1 MIKIELFD
9 GTVLEFPAE
18 TDQSVIDRVARDE
31 TLARQGD
38 GGSPGPDAEPGSLF
52 DRFRQTMVGENLIGY
67 GEVDT
72 RGERLGEFIRGG
84 TAATARGLADVPAI
98 PANLAQLGVTL
109 GEKALGM
116 EEPSAASRALAALP
130 DTRDMLASVPVIG
143 AESQYV
149 APGTAGEYIATAG
162 EFAGGGGGVSR
173 LTNMARN
180 KALSSG
186 ASAGDIVR
194 YGVVPGVASE
204 GAGQLTEGTALEPY
218 ARTAAALGASL
229 LAAPRAGAFSGADE
243 PSRMANVLDEAGVR
257 NITAGQARGNRTL
270 MAAEGRLQATPQQ
283 IDDFTAST
291 MRQLGSADDIATPA
305 NLAAVERR
313 LVQDMADATAGATI
327 RPSLNQANAAGR
339 VAADYVGRVPQG
351 QLTPRVRGIANE
363 IKALAMSGRDVP
375 LTRLREWRSDIGRM
389 TVSPDAATRQA
400 AHSLRSLID
409 DLTDTALRAA
419 NRTDDIQRLAQS
431 REGYRNFIAVRDAA
445 SRAGAEGGT
454 LSPQQLNQSMIRS
467 QGREAYATGRTTDMA
482 DFTRAGAATLRPA
495 PAVNPGGIRAVQG
508 SSVGLGG
515 ALGTYVGGIPGA
527 VIGAGAG
534 MAAPL
539 AGQAAMRSN
548 AMQTLLR
555 NPYQIP
561 RQSVP
566 MLPGLLSQD

>member
-9 GTVLEFPAE
+9 GAILEFPE
-18 TDQSVIDRVARDE
+18 GTDQSVIDRVARDE
-31 TLARQGD
+31 TLSRQ
-38 GGSPGPDAEPGSLF
+38 PDAEPESLY
-52 DRFRQTMVGENLIGY
+52 DRFRQTRVGENLIGY

-72 RGERLGEFIRGG
+72 LGERLGEFIRGG

-98 PANLAQLGVTL
+98 PANLAQLGVM
-109 GEKALGM
+109 GVEKVLGM

-130 DTRDMLASVPVIG
+130 DTRDMLASVPMIG

-186 ASAGDIVR
+186 ANAGDIVR

-204 GAGQLTEGTALEPY
+204 AAGQLTEGTALEPY
-218 ARTAAALGASL
+218 ARTGAALGASL
-229 LAAPRAGAFSGADE
+229 LAAPRAGAFAGQTESA
-243 PSRMANVLDEAGVR
+243 RMANVLEDAGVR
-257 NITAGQARGNRTL
+257 NVTAGQALGNRRL
-270 MAAEGRLQATPQQ
+270 MGAEGRLQATPQQ

-291 MRQLGSADDIATPA
+291 MRQLGSAERLATPT
-305 NLAAVERR
+305 NLVAIESR
-313 LVQDMADATAGATI
+313 LVREMADATAGITI
-327 RPSLNQANAAGR
+327 RPSINQANKA
-339 VAADYVGRVPQG
+339 VQLAADYAERVPMG
-351 QLTPRVRGIANE
+351 NLTPRVRGIAEE
-363 IKALAMSGRDVP
+363 IRALAVSGKSVP
-375 LTRLREWRSDIGRM
+375 LTRLREYRSDIGNL
-389 TVSPDAATRQA
+389 TISSDAATRQA
-400 AHSLRSLID
+400 AHALRTLID

-419 NRTDDIQRLAQS
+419 NRTDDIEKLARA

-454 LSPQQLNQSMIRS
+454 LSPQQLNQSLIRA
-467 QGREAYATGRTTDMA
+467 QGREAYATGRTTDMG
-482 DFTRAGAATLRPA
+482 DFTRSGAAVLRQA
-495 PAVNPGGIRAVQG
+495 PAAPAGGIRTSQG
-508 SSVGLGG
+508 IGASTGG
-515 ALGTYVGGIPGA
+515 AIGALVGGTPGA
-527 VIGAGAG
+527 LIGGTAGVALP
-534 MAAPL
+534 AL
-539 AGQAAMRSN
+539 GQAAMRSN

-555 NPYQIP
+555 NPYQLP

>member
-1 MIKIELFD
+1 MADYTEQQLRDAARRAYDD
-9 GTVLEFPAE
+9 GNVATARSLIARAQAAGNTPA
-18 TDQSVIDRVARDE
+18 
-31 TLARQGD
+31 
-38 GGSPGPDAEPGSLF
+38 PDAEPESLY

-72 RGERLGEFIRGG
+72 RGERLGEFIRGA

-116 EEPSAASRALAALP
+116 EEPSAASRALASLP
-130 DTRDMLASVPVIG
+130 DTRDMLASVPMIG

-180 KALSSG
+180 RALSSG
-186 ASAGDIVR
+186 ANAGDIVR

-204 GAGQLTEGTALEPY
+204 AAGQLTEGTALEPY
-218 ARTAAALGASL
+218 ARTGAALGASL
-229 LAAPRAGAFSGADE
+229 LAAPRAGAFAGQTESA
-243 PSRMANVLDEAGVR
+243 RMANVLEDAGVR
-257 NITAGQARGNRTL
+257 NVTAGQALGNRRL
-270 MAAEGRLQATPQQ
+270 MGAEGRLQATPQQ

-291 MRQLGSADDIATPA
+291 MRQLGSAERLATPT
-305 NLAAVERR
+305 NLVAIESR
-313 LVQDMADATAGATI
+313 LVREMADATAGITI
-327 RPSLNQANAAGR
+327 RPSINQANKA
-339 VAADYVGRVPQG
+339 VQLAADYAERVPMG
-351 QLTPRVRGIANE
+351 NLTPRVRGIAEE
-363 IKALAMSGRDVP
+363 IRALAISGKSVP
-375 LTRLREWRSDIGRM
+375 LTRLREYRSDIGNL
-389 TVSPDAATRQA
+389 TISSDAATRQA
-400 AHSLRSLID
+400 AHALRTLID

-419 NRTDDIQRLAQS
+419 NRTDDIEKLARA

-454 LSPQQLNQSMIRS
+454 LSPQQLNQSLIRS
-467 QGREAYATGRTTDMA
+467 QGREAYATGRTTGMG
-482 DFTRAGAATLRPA
+482 DFTRSGAAVLRPA
-495 PAVNPGGIRAVQG
+495 PAVPAGGLRTSQG
-508 SSVGLGG
+508 IGASTGG
-515 ALGTYVGGIPGA
+515 AIGALVGGTPGA
-527 VIGAGAG
+527 LIGGTAGVALP
-534 MAAPL
+534 AL
-539 AGQAAMRSN
+539 GQAAMRSN

-555 NPYQIP
+555 NPYQLP